1 MGSGASKKK
10 AGQAQGA
17 TSTEVVTVTAVRPKK
32 SAPKEETDEASAVPE
47 SSKGVSPAS
56 SPEKAKDSPAAKPP
70 QPTSK
75 GKGDDDARSPSRK
88 GASPIGSPAKHVE
101 NAGEEVEQ
109 AEASAMKTKPIGV
122 SVEPAKP
129 VEVAPAPK
137 RLKPEELPG
146 ACRAGEEEPIKVF
159 LASYAKGP
167 NGLADCE
174 EALFDEYGE
183 SVLHH
188 AVHGGHLEVA
198 HMLLELGRVQADIPN
213 ARNETSLQVACRR
226 GDGHMIA
233 LLLRAEADP
242 NRQDSS
248 GLTPFLSAVFGGSSE
263 DLLNLLIKSGA
274 DTSRQDSRGVGAL
287 HFASLTENI
296 QLMNFLIMSNTDLD
310 VQTEHGTTALML
322 ASKRGFVMGV
332 SLLLAA
338 KANTNLSDE
347 AGSSA
352 LMQALSAGSIEV
364 ALKLL
369 ESGASV
375 DTVDS
380 AGRSALFHAVL
391 GGDPAGLEAVI
402 KRGGRVNILDEEGRS
417 PLYQA
422 CLMGSK
428 DLAKVLL
435 NSGAD
440 PNLAGRGN
448 AVRPSQPAAED
459 GEEDSAAG
467 RALLEEARTCLQ
479 VCSVLGH
486 NELLVLMLEHGAD
499 INAAPGG
506 LGWTTLHL
514 CAAVCN
520 DEGAAL
526 LLARGAVT
534 ALQDAEGNTA
544 EKLAER
550 AGHSALLERLK
561 EAAAAEPPAGE
572 EGSSAPKSPQR
583 RRDFKGQ
590 LPPLYSGSAEQEASG
605 KEPDPLELFKEEWQ
619 ERASDDS
626 LLDRVFGPMVHDAMR
641 CDQWRDRWE
650 AHTFLAKNFA
660 GVKGTPA
667 DLVGAVSEAISLAAT
682 DKMPKVFQASLGIL
696 EELLAD
702 ARVDDLSAEE
712 FTSLL
717 RSPDQGNDI
726 LVVLLDQTDVGGG
739 SSNSTSPQ
747 QAAAGALCSCILH
760 GRVPLDEAALPLLA
774 RIDQR
779 MRTEQGKSKDK
790 SEKAKAPK
798 CLAANLKLLGRMLT
812 AFGLQQ
818 SGIFR
823 RALVL
828 PLLLRTA
835 ASEHSKVR
843 AAAGDCLLQLM
854 ALSGGIEER
863 LWNLL
868 PSKARKGVQSLASGH
883 EGMTLLSAV
892 PCEEDAMVKADIVAE
907 DSRASGFVCVSE
919 LNPEVWAK
927 LQAGEELK
935 PRKLSKNGAGK
946 SSRESLAAAATSSVV
961 DDKAADALSKAFAS
975 KEWKERAES
984 IGKVSADIAAG
995 GEGVK
1000 HLGENES
1007 SDSGP
1012 LLSQYVL
1019 RGLRISTLQTQLA
1032 GLLSDTVTAVFVGAA
1047 DLLRLVCSHVP
1058 LYIAPLF
1065 LEPLLPPLVARL
1077 TDTSQKVRT
1086 KAVETTLEV
1095 SDMNSCALSEM
1106 VAQCVASGSAWSSA
1120 GPPTPGGSADRSSKE
1135 NDRSTGPRLQLLA
1148 QLVKKVHDRDSA
1160 GKWADETWKSL
1171 SEYAMKA
1178 AEHKNGDV
1186 RKEAAALL
1194 NCMTAAGGR
1203 ASEVAEHA
1211 ISQLQALA
1219 EQKQKQKMRP
1229 NTSMRPITGS
1239 TGRLGSSMGSRP
1251 GTGTQSNLGGTGRLS
1266 NLGSTGGF
1274 SLNMNSTGRL
1284 STANRSR
1291 AGGTGASFRP
1301 GTGLSRTREIDEE
1314 SDNSVRSEA
1323 PAVEAESGPDGDGG
1337 VQFFDVKKTL
1347 GGADEVPDL
1356 AEGEAALKDALP
1368 LAEALD
1374 EVALDFV
1381 APLIALF
1388 GEGWTRCFYSRNWQ
1402 CRVAALTH
1410 LSASMSQRVE
1420 ELSGSEVSPAALG
1433 ELLDG
1438 AMRAVHEGLGDQNV
1452 RVYAEACIS
1461 VTAVVP
1467 TFCGAVDGRLLVAH
1481 LAPLLRQLC
1490 ARMGDSKEVVRTQ
1503 TTQAIFRLLN
1513 PPTGNIVSPI
1523 AICMLVLRHLTPGKD
1538 EGGCESP
1545 SSLTKGAT
1553 GKGAATGWLCRLS
1566 ALRDLAKEH
1575 TKNIVQH
1582 PGSTNPGEWL
1592 RLADGLKH
1600 SDPTVRH
1607 ESGRLYTLVCKMHSK
1622 SLGDEE
1628 AQRPCREVWAA
1639 ALPQDIPPKSAMHVR
1654 KLLKLPEETDVQ
1666 EESACA
1672 ASLNKSQKITST
1684 TSCLPWDVPKN
1695 LAVWAGC
1702 EPQVLAILAAPNK
1715 GDEKAVISALKA
1727 LGKGVGKGEKA
1738 ADRGGATTDEA
1749 FASICRAIQQAMA
1762 YPTGADRYVF
1772 LCAVELCQMSIT
1784 QLSSGLSGL
1793 DINMGLGK
1801 TFPTLMERT
1810 ALAGAAGDVKVG
1822 VASDKLVQQLAKHP
1836 KVGCE
1841 AVTKMVIGSISR
1853 TNRPVRP
1860 LVLLR
1865 TLLSDFG
1872 LRLCAQ
1878 KDVVLLLLCAI
1889 AAQLERIAGDKM
1901 QDDGEDAETARPQ
1914 LIGVLS
1920 TCNQFSPDTVHFCM
1934 SEVDGAQRK
1943 LLFAALA
1950 DAPNPR
1956 LVALGATAA
1965 EQDSGQLG
1973 GHMAGSAIRAASRN
1987 RDASPRPSP
1996 GSSPGPSPPPR
2007 GSPQSSAS
2015 PGLSRKPSGS
2025 SLKPPG
2031 PLPAVISRHNSRN
2044 QLQREDSGG
2053 LQRNG
2058 SSQKLAAGEASPGVR
2073 DSSPHSN
2080 SRRRRRSDERSPHAA
2095 SNKMEAAA
2103 GGVSEASTAAST
2115 EFPSESPRQTKGFG
2129 GLSRRDGSRA
2139 NLDNSMDSAGKSPWS
2154 GARPPAPMS
2163 LSSAL
2168 NSKGGDSWKFKGEG
2182 DDVESG
2188 GRQRLQRV
2196 GSSEARLMKNKEKS
2210 GNDSLEGIMDVLS
2223 QMDGGKTR

>member
-10 AGQAQGA
+10 AGQAQTA
-17 TSTEVVTVTAVRPKK
+17 TGTEVVTVTAVRPKK
-32 SAPKEETDEASAVPE
+32 SAPKEETEEASAAPE
-47 SSKGVSPAS
+47 AAGAVSGAS
-56 SPEKAKDSPAAKPP
+56 SPAKAKDSPAAKPP
-70 QPTSK
+70 VPK
-75 GKGDDDARSPSRK
+75 GRKDDDADSPSRK
-88 GASPIGSPAKHVE
+88 EASPIGSPAKHVE

-109 AEASAMKTKPIGV
+109 AEVSAIKTKPTGI

-129 VEVAPAPK
+129 APVVEQKAPVQ

-146 ACRAGEEEPIKVF
+146 ACRAGEEAAIKAF
-159 LASYAKGP
+159 LVAHAKGP

-188 AVHGGHLEVA
+188 AVHGGHLEVV

-233 LLLRAEADP
+233 LLLKAEADP
-242 NRQDSS
+242 NRHDSS
-248 GLTPFLSAVFGGSSE
+248 GSTPFLSAVFGGASE
-263 DLLNLLIKSGA
+263 DLLGLLVKSGA
-274 DTSRQDSRGVGAL
+274 DTSCQDSRGVGAL

-296 QLMNFLIMSNTDLD
+296 QLMNFLVMHKADLD

-347 AGSSA
+347 AGCSA
-352 LMQALSAGSIEV
+352 LMQSLSAGSIEV

-369 ESGASV
+369 ECGASV

-391 GGDPAGLEAVI
+391 GGDPSGLEAVI

-428 DLAKVLL
+428 DLAKLLL

-448 AVRPSQPAAED
+448 AVRPQQPATED

-486 NELLVLMLEHGAD
+486 NELLVCMLEHGAD

-534 ALQDAEGNTA
+534 SLQDAEGNTA

-550 AGHSALLERLK
+550 AGHSALVERLK
-561 EAAAAEPPAGE
+561 EAAAAEPPPGE
-572 EGSSAPKSPQR
+572 DGSSAPKSPQR
-583 RRDFKGQ
+583 RRDLKGQ
-590 LPPLYSGSAEQEASG
+590 LPPLYAGNAEQEASG

-626 LLDRVFGPMVHDAMR
+626 LLDRVFGPMVHDAML

-660 GVKGTPA
+660 EVKGSPA
-667 DLVGAVSEAISLAAT
+667 DLVGAVSEAISLAAM

-717 RSPDQGNDI
+717 RSPDRGNDI
-726 LVVLLDQTDVGGG
+726 LVVLLDQTDAGGG

-892 PCEEDAMVKADIVAE
+892 PCEEDAMAKADIVAE

-919 LNPEVWAK
+919 LNPDVWAK

-935 PRKLSKNGAGK
+935 PRKLSKIGMGK
-946 SSRESLAAAATSSVV
+946 SSRESLAAAPNENSSVV
-961 DDKAADALSKAFAS
+961 DDRAAEAFGKAFGS
-975 KEWKERAES
+975 KDWKERAES

-1007 SDSGP
+1007 ADSGP

-1032 GLLSDTVTAVFVGAA
+1032 GLLSDTVTAVFVAAA

-1203 ASEVAEHA
+1203 AAEVAEHA

-1239 TGRLGSSMGSRP
+1239 TARMGSSMGSRP

-1301 GTGLSRTREIDEE
+1301 GTGLSRTREMDEE

-1323 PAVEAESGPDGDGG
+1323 PAVEAEGGPDGEG

-1420 ELSGSEVSPAALG
+1420 EISGPEVSPAALG

-1452 RVYAEACIS
+1452 RVYAESCIS

-1513 PPTGNIVSPI
+1513 PPTGNIVSPV
-1523 AICMLVLRHLTPGKD
+1523 AICMLVLRHLTPAKD

-1566 ALRDLAKEH
+1566 ALRDLAKEY

-1592 RLADGLKH
+1592 RLADGLRH

-1607 ESGRLYTLVCKMHSK
+1607 ESARLYTLVCKMHSK

-1639 ALPQDIPPKSAMHVR
+1639 ALPQDIPPKSAAHVR
-1654 KLLKLPEETDVQ
+1654 KLLKLPESTDVQ
-1666 EESACA
+1666 EESAGA
-1672 ASLNKSQKITST
+1672 ASLNRSQKITST
-1684 TSCLPWDVPKN
+1684 TSCVPWEVPTN
-1695 LAVWAGC
+1695 LSVWAGC
-1702 EPQVLAILAAPNK
+1702 EPQLLSVLAAPNK

-1749 FASICRAIQQAMA
+1749 FAGICRAIQQSIA

-1772 LCAVELCQMSIT
+1772 LCAIELCQMSIT
-1784 QLSSGLSGL
+1784 QLSSALSGL

-1865 TLLSDFG
+1865 TLMSDFG

-1878 KDVVLLLLCAI
+1878 KDVVLLLLCAV
-1889 AAQLERIAGDKM
+1889 AAQLERITSDKI
-1901 QDDGEDAETARPQ
+1901 QDGEEDADSVRAQ

-1950 DAPNPR
+1950 EAPNPR

-1965 EQDSGQLG
+1965 EQETGALG
-1973 GHMAGSAIRAASRN
+1973 GHLAGSAIRAASRN
-1987 RDASPRPSP
+1987 RDASPKPSP
-1996 GSSPGPSPPPR
+1996 GSSPGPSPQPR

-2015 PGLSRKPSGS
+2015 PGMSR
-2025 SLKPPG
+2025 KPPG
-2031 PLPAVISRHNSRN
+2031 PLPAVISRHNSRH

-2058 SSQKLAAGEASPGVR
+2058 SSQKLAGEASPGVR
-2073 DSSPHSN
+2073 DASPHSN
-2080 SRRRRRSDERSPHAA
+2080 SRRRRRSDERSPHAT
-2095 SNKMEAAA
+2095 SKMEAA

-2168 NSKGGDSWKFKGEG
+2168 NSKGGEHSWKFKGEG
-2182 DDVESG
+2182 DDADSG
-2188 GRQRLQRV
+2188 GRHRLQRV